1 MTVSPAGQPL
11 HRAVAATFLLSSI
24 AIIGGCNVGPD
35 YKAPEVH
42 VTPGYGEV
50 GGPTTVPS
58 TQMSRTTPAPIPLAE
73 WWTTFRDP
81 ELDSLIERAVKSN
94 WDLRQATSRV
104 RQARAQLATVT
115 PDEYP
120 TVNTDG
126 GYSHARG
133 SKNVTIPSSL
143 FGGASSSGASSGS
156 TGGSTPSSI
165 GRVFRAEQVGA
176 NNTSSGSSS
185 GSSGGAAAGNP
196 QLQSPLGA
204 GGLPGVDTDL
214 WQVGFDA
221 SWEIDVFGGT
231 RRNIEASNADVAAAI
246 EDRRD
251 TLVSLLGEV
260 ARDYIDLRGSQREL
274 EIVQQNLRS
283 QEDTLGLTR
292 DRFNNGVA
300 TQLDVARA
308 AAQVATTAAQIPTIV
323 SSIRQSVHAL
333 SVLLAEQ
340 PEALDDELSKV
351 APIPPVPP
359 EVPVGLPSDLMRRR
373 PDIRRAE
380 RQLAAATARIGVATA
395 DLFPKFSIT
404 GLLGLDSTQ
413 PKHIFDYGS
422 HYYEIAPGFT
432 WPIFD
437 AGKIRANIRVQTESQ
452 QQAVATYQQAV
463 LNALRDVEDALV
475 VYENEQVRRKALAE
489 AVDADKQAVDL
500 ATDQY
505 KQGVADFLTVLD
517 AQRELY
523 AAQDALVQSDRTV
536 SGNLVTLYKALGGG
550 WEIEQ
555 KPTASE

>member
-1 MTVSPAGQPL
+1 MMSSPIRCSAI
-11 HRAVAATFLLSSI
+11 AALSLLPITI
-24 AIIGGCNVGPD
+24 AGCNVGPNYAPPKVVVTAD
-35 YKAPEVH
+35 Y
-42 VTPGYGEV
+42 GSLSR
-50 GGPTTVPS
+50 PTTMPT
-58 TQMSRTTPAPIPLAE
+58 TQMSRTTPQPIPLAE

-104 RQARAQLATVT
+104 RQARAQLAQIE

-120 TVNTDG
+120 NINADG
-126 GYSHARG
+126 GYQHARG
-133 SKNVTIPSSL
+133 SKNVTVPSAL
-143 FGGASSSGASSGS
+143 FS
-156 TGGSTPSSI
+156 GGS
-165 GRVFRAEQVGA
+165 G
-176 NNTSSGSSS
+176 GSSS
-185 GSSGGAAAGNP
+185 GSSGSSAKASEREVRAQSQSQSQSSSGNSSSASGGGSGGAGTLP
-196 QLQSPLGA
+196 GLQSPLGA

-231 RRNIEASNADVAAAI
+231 RRNIEASNADVAAAV

-260 ARDYIDLRGSQREL
+260 ARDYINLRGAQREL
-274 EIVQQNLRS
+274 EIVQENLRS
-283 QEDTLGLTR
+283 QQDTLLLTR

-308 AAQVATTAAQIPTIV
+308 AAQVATTAAQLPTIASMV
-323 SSIRQSVHAL
+323 RQSIHAL

-340 PEALDDELSKV
+340 PEALDEELTKI

-359 EVPVGLPSDLMRRR
+359 EVPVGLPSELIKRR

-380 RQLAAATARIGVATA
+380 RQLAATSARIGVATA

-413 PKHIFDYGS
+413 PKHLFDYGS
-422 HYYEIAPGFT
+422 HYYEVVPGFT

-437 AGKIRANIRVQTESQ
+437 AGRIRANIRFQTEAQ

-475 VYENEQVRRKALAE
+475 VYENEQLRRKALTE
-489 AVDADKQAVDL
+489 AVDANKQAVDL

-517 AQRELY
+517 AQRNLY
-523 AAQDALVQSDRTV
+523 AAQDSLVQSDQMV

-555 KPTASE
+555 KPAE

>member
-1 MTVSPAGQPL
+1 MIRSPV
-11 HRAVAATFLLSSI
+11 RAAAHAALLSSTL
-24 AIIGGCNVGPD
+24 AVIGGCDVGPN
-35 YKAPEVH
+35 YKPPQVQVTAAFGNLSAPS
-42 VTPGYGEV
+42 TM
-50 GGPTTVPS
+50 PS
-58 TQMSRTTPAPIPLAE
+58 TQPSRTTPATIPLAE

-81 ELDSLIERAVKSN
+81 ELDSLIQRAVKSN

-104 RQARAQLATVT
+104 RQARAQLQMIA

-120 TVNTDG
+120 TINADG
-126 GYSHARG
+126 GYQHARG
-133 SKNVTIPSSL
+133 SKNVTIPSAL
-143 FGGASSSGASSGS
+143 FAGAGS
-156 TGGSTPSSI
+156 TNGG
-165 GRVFRAEQVGA
+165 
-176 NNTSSGSSS
+176 GSSS
-185 GSSGGAAAGNP
+185 ASASERVLRQEQSQSSGGSASGGGGGGGALPG
-196 QLQSPLGA
+196 LQSPLGA
-204 GGLPGVDTDL
+204 GGLPGIDTDL

-231 RRNIEASNADVAAAI
+231 RRNIQASTADVAAAV

-260 ARDYIDLRGSQREL
+260 ARDYINLRGAQREL
-274 EIVQQNLRS
+274 EIVQENLKS
-283 QEDTLGLTR
+283 QQDTLWLTR
-292 DRFNNGVA
+292 NRFNNGVA

-308 AAQVATTAAQIPTIV
+308 AAEVATTAAQIPTLV
-323 SSIRQSVHAL
+323 STIRQSIHAL

-340 PEALDDELSKV
+340 PEALNDELMKV

-359 EVPVGLPSDLMRRR
+359 EVPVGLPSELLKRR

-380 RQLAAATARIGVATA
+380 RQLAAASARIGVATA

-413 PKHIFDYGS
+413 PKHLFDYGS
-422 HYYEIAPGFT
+422 HYYELVPGFT

-437 AGKIRANIRVQTESQ
+437 AGRIRANIRAQNEAE

-475 VYENEQVRRKALAE
+475 AYENEQVRHKALAE

-517 AQRELY
+517 AERELY
-523 AAQDALVQSDRTV
+523 AAQDSLVQSDQTV
-536 SGNLVTLYKALGGG
+536 SANLVTLYKALGGG
-550 WEIEQ
+550 WEIDQ
-555 KPTASE
+555 KPTAAE

>member
-1 MTVSPAGQPL
+1 MSQSPL
-11 HRAVAATFLLSSI
+11 RAAAAASLPFFIFLLPLVLI
-24 AIIGGCNVGPD
+24 GCNVGPD
-35 YKAPEVH
+35 YKAPQVQ
-42 VTPGYGEV
+42 VTPGYGDLNL
-50 GGPTTVPS
+50 PTTMPT
-58 TQMSRTTPAPIPLAE
+58 TQMSRTTPAPIPLVE
-73 WWTTFRDP
+73 WWTTFGDP

-104 RQARAQLATVT
+104 RQARAQLATIT

-120 TVNTDG
+120 SLNADG
-126 GYSHARG
+126 GYQHARG

-143 FGGASSSGASSGS
+143 FAGAGGGGSSASSTAQE
-156 TGGSTPSSI
+156 
-165 GRVFRAEQVGA
+165 RVTRAQ
-176 NNTSSGSSS
+176 SSS
-185 GSSGGAAAGNP
+185 SSSGGAGTLP
-196 QLQSPLGA
+196 GLQSPLGA

-260 ARDYIDLRGSQREL
+260 ARDYINLRGSQREL
-274 EIVQQNLRS
+274 EIAEQNLKT
-283 QEDTLGLTR
+283 QQDTLWLTR

-308 AAQVATTAAQIPTIV
+308 AAQVATTAAEIPTIV
-323 SSIRQSVHAL
+323 SSIRQSIHAL

-340 PEALDDELSKV
+340 PEALSDELTKV

-359 EVPVGLPSDLMRRR
+359 EVPVGLPSELIKRR

-380 RQLAAATARIGVATA
+380 RQLAAASARIGVATA

-413 PKHIFDYGS
+413 PRHIFDYS
-422 HYYEIAPGFT
+422 SRYYEVVPGFT

-437 AGKIRANIRVQTESQ
+437 AGKIRANIRVQNEAE

-475 VYENEQVRRKALAE
+475 VYENEQLRRKALME
-489 AVDADKQAVDL
+489 AVDADKQALDL

-517 AQRELY
+517 AERELY
-523 AAQDALVQSDRTV
+523 SAQDNLVQSDQTV
-536 SGNLVTLYKALGGG
+536 SSNLVTLYKALGGG

-555 KPTASE
+555 KPTASD

>member
-1 MTVSPAGQPL
+1 MTFSPFRTR
-11 HRAVAATFLLSSI
+11 RAIVLLCTAAF
-24 AIIGGCNVGPD
+24 AAGCNVGPD
-35 YKAPEVH
+35 YKAPQVQ
-42 VTPGYGEV
+42 VTSGYGDLNL
-50 GGPTTVPS
+50 PTTMPT
-58 TQMSRTTPAPIPLAE
+58 TQMSRTTAAPIPLVE
-73 WWTTFRDP
+73 WWTTFGDA

-120 TVNTDG
+120 EVNAGG

-133 SKNVTIPSSL
+133 SKNVTIPSGL
-143 FGGASSSGASSGS
+143 FGGGGAASGS
-156 TGGSTPSSI
+156 TGSAPSASE
-165 GRVFRAEQVGA
+165 RVARAD
-176 NNTSSGSSS
+176 T
-185 GSSGGAAAGNP
+185 SGGTSGGGSAGSGDTA
-196 QLQSPLGA
+196 LQSPLGA

-251 TLVSLLGEV
+251 ALVSLLGEV

-274 EIVQQNLRS
+274 EIVRQNLKT
-283 QEDTLGLTR
+283 QEDTLWLTR

-308 AAQVATTAAQIPTIV
+308 AAQVATTAAEIPTII
-323 SSIRQSVHAL
+323 SSIGQSIHAL

-340 PEALDDELSKV
+340 PEALSDELTKV

-359 EVPVGLPSDLMRRR
+359 EVPVGLPSELIKRR

-380 RQLAAATARIGVATA
+380 RQLAAANARIGVATA

-404 GLLGLDSTQ
+404 GLLGLDSTE
-413 PKHIFDYGS
+413 PKNLFDYS
-422 HYYEIAPGFT
+422 SRYYSIAPGFT

-437 AGKIRANIRVQTESQ
+437 AGRIRANIRVQDEAE

-475 VYENEQVRRKALAE
+475 VYENEQIRRKALMD

-517 AQRELY
+517 AERELY
-523 AAQDALVQSDRTV
+523 AAQDSLVQSDETV
-536 SGNLVTLYKALGGG
+536 SSNLVTLYKALGGG

-555 KPTASE
+555 KPNLSN